1 MQTQGRHAMTNSS
14 QNSTKCSTGG
24 GALSCPPL
32 KTHPS
37 SFADV
42 LQLLGAEG
50 ADLSAASQIP
60 MVLRRVHAGESLA
73 HEGTPADAL
82 FFVCA
87 GTFKIFRTNEDG
99 YEQVLAFAIRGEVLG
114 FDALCMDSY
123 PTAVSALEESSVYVV
138 LKRDVFA
145 LSQLIPSF
153 GVALQRAGSMTLT
166 RSCELVELLAAV
178 ASEVKLARFL
188 IQLSRRM
195 AGCGQSPRR
204 FHLRMG
210 RREIAS
216 LLGVAH
222 ETVSRA
228 FSALAAMGM
237 VDVSD
242 REVEILDL
250 DGLKNF
256 ARSTRRHLHES
267 SESRMP
273 RPMVQRSDTGRRT
286 MARALAA

>member
-1 MQTQGRHAMTNSS
+1 MSVS
-14 QNSTKCSTGG
+14 LQNATEKRLGENVPYLT
-24 GALSCPPL
+24 PL
-32 KTHPS
+32 KTNPTN
-37 SFADV
+37 FAAL
-42 LQLLGAEG
+42 LQLLGVEG
-50 ADLSAASQIP
+50 GDLSAAAQMP
-60 MVLRRVHAGESLA
+60 LVLRRVHAGESLV

-145 LSQLIPSF
+145 LSQLMPSF
-153 GVALQRAGSMTLT
+153 GLSLQRAGSMTLT
-166 RSCELVELLAAV
+166 RSRELVELLAAV

-204 FHLRMG
+204 FYLRMG

-222 ETVSRA
+222 ETVSRS
-228 FSALAAMGM
+228 FSALAALGM
-237 VDVSD
+237 VHVSD
-242 REVEILDL
+242 REIEILDM
-250 DGLKNF
+250 DGLKHF
-256 ARSTRRHLHES
+256 ARNTRRHWDDTTS
-267 SESRMP
+267 PRAR
-273 RPMVQRSDTGRRT
+273 RPMVKRADTRHYT
-286 MARALAA
+286 TAQSLAA

>member
-1 MQTQGRHAMTNSS
+1 MPVIL
-14 QNSTKCSTGG
+14 QNGTTKRLGEE
-24 GALSCPPL
+24 ALCRTPL
-32 KTHPS
+32 KNHHT
-37 SFADV
+37 SFADL
-42 LQLLGAEG
+42 LQLLGVEG
-50 ADLSAASQIP
+50 ADLAAAAQMP

-73 HEGTPADAL
+73 HEGTPADAI

-87 GTFKIFRTNEDG
+87 GTLKIFRTNEDG

-114 FDALCMDSY
+114 FDALCMESY

-145 LSQLIPSF
+145 LSQLIPAF
-153 GVALQRAGSMTLT
+153 GLALQRAGSMTLA
-166 RSCELVELLAAV
+166 RSRELVELLAAV

-222 ETVSRA
+222 ETVSRS
-228 FSALAAMGM
+228 FSALAALGM
-237 VDVSD
+237 VHVSD
-242 REVEILDL
+242 REVEILDME
-250 DGLKNF
+250 GLKHF
-256 ARSTRRHLHES
+256 ARSTRRHLDEPAA
-267 SESRMP
+267 SRAR
-273 RPMVQRSDTGRRT
+273 RPVAKRSAFVKHA
-286 MARALAA
+286 MAQPLAA

>member
-1 MQTQGRHAMTNSS
+1 MQVGLQNENEIEHAAHKPAVG
-14 QNSTKCSTGG
+14 STPCRTPFKN
-24 GALSCPPL
+24 
-32 KTHPS
+32 HPT
-37 SFADV
+37 SFADL

-50 ADLSAASQIP
+50 ADLSAAAQMP

-73 HEGTPADAL
+73 HEGTPADSL

-153 GVALQRAGSMTLT
+153 GLALQRAGSMTLT
-166 RSCELVELLAAV
+166 RSRELVELLAAV

-188 IQLSRRM
+188 IQLSCRM

-216 LLGVAH
+216 LIGVAH
-222 ETVSRA
+222 ETVSRS
-228 FSALAAMGM
+228 FSALAALGM

-242 REVEILDL
+242 REVEILDME
-250 DGLKNF
+250 GLKRF
-256 ARSTRRHLHES
+256 ARSTRRHLDEPAAA
-267 SESRMP
+267 RMR
-273 RPMVQRSDTGRRT
+273 RPVGERMGAGRRAT
-286 MARALAA
+286 EQRLAA

>member
-1 MQTQGRHAMTNSS
+1 MSVS
-14 QNSTKCSTGG
+14 LQNATEKRLGENVLCRT
-24 GALSCPPL
+24 PL
-32 KTHPS
+32 KTNPTN
-37 SFADV
+37 FAAL
-42 LQLLGAEG
+42 LQLLGVEG
-50 ADLSAASQIP
+50 GDLSAAAQMP
-60 MVLRRVHAGESLA
+60 LVLRRVHAGESLV

-145 LSQLIPSF
+145 LSQLMPSF
-153 GVALQRAGSMTLT
+153 GLSLQRAGSMTLT
-166 RSCELVELLAAV
+166 RSRELVELLAAV

-204 FHLRMG
+204 FYLRMG

-222 ETVSRA
+222 ETVSRS
-228 FSALAAMGM
+228 FSALAALGM
-237 VDVSD
+237 VHVSD
-242 REVEILDL
+242 REIEILDM
-250 DGLKNF
+250 DGLKHF
-256 ARSTRRHLHES
+256 ARNTRRHWDDTTS
-267 SESRMP
+267 PRAR
-273 RPMVQRSDTGRRT
+273 RPMVKRADTRHYT
-286 MARALAA
+286 TAQSLAA

>member
-1 MQTQGRHAMTNSS
+1 MPVNL
-14 QNSTKCSTGG
+14 QNGTTKRLGEE
-24 GALSCPPL
+24 ALCRMPL
-32 KTHPS
+32 KNHHT
-37 SFADV
+37 SFADL
-42 LQLLGAEG
+42 LQLLGVEG
-50 ADLSAASQIP
+50 ADLAAAAQMP

-73 HEGTPADAL
+73 HEGTPADAI

-145 LSQLIPSF
+145 LSQLIASF
-153 GVALQRAGSMTLT
+153 GLALQRAGSMTLA
-166 RSCELVELLAAV
+166 RSRELVELLAAV

-222 ETVSRA
+222 ETVSRS
-228 FSALAAMGM
+228 FSALAALGM
-237 VDVSD
+237 VEVSD
-242 REVEILDL
+242 REVEILDME
-250 DGLKNF
+250 GLKRF
-256 ARSTRRHLHES
+256 ARSTRRHLDEPAV
-267 SESRMP
+267 SRAR
-273 RPMVQRSDTGRRT
+273 RPAAKRSAPVRHA
-286 MARALAA
+286 MAQSLAA

>member
-1 MQTQGRHAMTNSS
+1 MSVS
-14 QNSTKCSTGG
+14 LQNGTGKPLG
-24 GALSCPPL
+24 EAGVCRTPL
-32 KTHPS
+32 KNHHT
-37 SFADV
+37 SFADL
-42 LQLLGAEG
+42 LQLLGVEG
-50 ADLSAASQIP
+50 ADLSAAAQMP

-145 LSQLIPSF
+145 LSQLMPSF
-153 GVALQRAGSMTLT
+153 GLSLQRAGSMTLA
-166 RSCELVELLAAV
+166 RSRELVELLAAV

-222 ETVSRA
+222 ETVSRS
-228 FSALAAMGM
+228 FSALAALGM

-242 REVEILDL
+242 REVEILDME
-250 DGLKNF
+250 GLKRF
-256 ARSTRRHLHES
+256 ARSTRRHLDEPAV
-267 SESRMP
+267 SRTR
-273 RPMVQRSDTGRRT
+273 RPMAKRSASVRHAMGQP
-286 MARALAA
+286 LAA

>member
-1 MQTQGRHAMTNSS
+1 MSVS
-14 QNSTKCSTGG
+14 LQNGTGKPLG
-24 GALSCPPL
+24 EAGVCRTPL
-32 KTHPS
+32 KNHHT
-37 SFADV
+37 SFADL
-42 LQLLGAEG
+42 LQLLGVEG
-50 ADLSAASQIP
+50 ADLSAAAQMP

-145 LSQLIPSF
+145 LSQLMPSF
-153 GVALQRAGSMTLT
+153 GLSLQRAGSMTLA
-166 RSCELVELLAAV
+166 RSRELVELLAAV

-222 ETVSRA
+222 ETVSRS
-228 FSALAAMGM
+228 FSALAALGM

-242 REVEILDL
+242 REVEILDTE
-250 DGLKNF
+250 GLTRF
-256 ARSTRRHLHES
+256 ARSTRRQLDEPAV
-267 SESRMP
+267 SRMR
-273 RPMVQRSDTGRRT
+273 RPVAKRGASVHHA
-286 MARALAA
+286 MAQPLAA

>member
-1 MQTQGRHAMTNSS
+1 MSVS
-14 QNSTKCSTGG
+14 LQNGTGKPLGVAGVCST
-24 GALSCPPL
+24 PL
-32 KTHPS
+32 KNHHT
-37 SFADV
+37 SFADL
-42 LQLLGAEG
+42 LQLLGVEG
-50 ADLSAASQIP
+50 ADLSAAAQMP

-145 LSQLIPSF
+145 LSQLMPSF
-153 GVALQRAGSMTLT
+153 GLSLQRAGSMTLA
-166 RSCELVELLAAV
+166 RSRELVELLAAV

-222 ETVSRA
+222 ETVSRS
-228 FSALAAMGM
+228 FSALAALGM

-242 REVEILDL
+242 REVEILDME
-250 DGLKNF
+250 GLKRF
-256 ARSTRRHLHES
+256 ARSTRRHLDEPAV
-267 SESRMP
+267 SRTR
-273 RPMVQRSDTGRRT
+273 RPVAKRSASVHHA
-286 MARALAA
+286 MAQPLAA

>member
-1 MQTQGRHAMTNSS
+1 MPVNL
-14 QNSTKCSTGG
+14 QNGTTKRLCEE
-24 GALSCPPL
+24 ALCRMPL
-32 KTHPS
+32 KNHHT
-37 SFADV
+37 SFADL
-42 LQLLGAEG
+42 LQLLGVEG
-50 ADLSAASQIP
+50 ADLAAAAQMP

-73 HEGTPADAL
+73 HEGTPADAI

-145 LSQLIPSF
+145 LSQLIASF
-153 GVALQRAGSMTLT
+153 GLALQRAGSMTLA
-166 RSCELVELLAAV
+166 RSRELVELLAAV

-222 ETVSRA
+222 ETVSRS
-228 FSALAAMGM
+228 FSALAALGM
-237 VDVSD
+237 VEVSD
-242 REVEILDL
+242 REVEILDME
-250 DGLKNF
+250 GLKRF
-256 ARSTRRHLHES
+256 ARSTRRHLDEPAV
-267 SESRMP
+267 SRAR
-273 RPMVQRSDTGRRT
+273 RPAAKRSAPVRHA
-286 MARALAA
+286 MAQSLAA

>member
-14 QNSTKCSTGG
+14 PNSTKSSTGG

-32 KTHPS
+32 KAHPT

-60 MVLRRVHAGESLA
+60 MVLRRVHGGESLA

-166 RSCELVELLAAV
+166 RSRELVELLAAV

-256 ARSTRRHLHES
+256 ARSTRRHLNES
-267 SESRMP
+267 SESRLP

>member
-1 MQTQGRHAMTNSS
+1 MTIRP
-14 QNSTKCSTGG
+14 QNSTKGNTGG
-24 GALSCPPL
+24 EALSGPPL
-32 KTHPS
+32 KSHHT

-50 ADLSAASQIP
+50 ADLTAAAQIP

-166 RSCELVELLAAV
+166 RSRELVELLAAV

-222 ETVSRA
+222 ETVSRS

-242 REVEILDL
+242 REVEILDM

-256 ARSTRRHLHES
+256 ARSTRRHLNES
-267 SESRMP
+267 AESRMP

-286 MARALAA
+286 MARSLAA

>member
-1 MQTQGRHAMTNSS
+1 MLGSP
-14 QNSTKCSTGG
+14 QNGVGIGVGNRK
-24 GALSCPPL
+24 ALYGEAPPRTPFKSHHTSL
-32 KTHPS
+32 
-37 SFADV
+37 AD
-42 LQLLGAEG
+42 LLRLLGVEG
-50 ADLSAASQIP
+50 PDLGVAAQIP
-60 MVLRRVHAGESLA
+60 LVTRRVHAGECLA

-114 FDALCMDSY
+114 FDALCMDRY

-145 LSQLIPSF
+145 LSQLMPAF
-153 GVALQRAGSMTLT
+153 GMALQHAGSMTLT
-166 RSCELVELLAAV
+166 RSRELVELLAAV

-204 FHLRMG
+204 FYLRMG

-222 ETVSRA
+222 ETVSRS
-228 FSALAAMGM
+228 FSALAALGM
-237 VDVSD
+237 VEVSD

-250 DGLKNF
+250 EALKHF
-256 ARSTRRHLHES
+256 ARSTRRHLEES
-267 SESRMP
+267 AVSRVR
-273 RPMVQRSDTGRRT
+273 RPVAKRRDTGRS
-286 MARALAA
+286 AAAQPLAA